1 MPAKNNPSGSLP
13 WPQRPFFYFWMI
25 QNTWYVPRANSNFEY
40 HPRCIITVHI
50 TWRVCSFTCT
60 FTYQEEIIT
69 SLLSIKYTVFYF
81 YCPVRTLYREQ
92 PKLEISISPV
102 HMSIREIARLGSTE
116 ESKGERK
123 IRTSGQSRVHPPYSL
138 KSKKPKWSKGHG
150 VSELAR
156 SLENH

>member
-1 MPAKNNPSGSLP
+1 
-13 WPQRPFFYFWMI
+13 MI

-123 IRTSGQSRVHPPYSL
+123 IPSGHSRVHPPYSL
-138 KSKKPKWSKGHG
+138 NSKKPKLRSTYALSVKGKLRSQDEARG
-150 VSELAR
+150 TELATLAR